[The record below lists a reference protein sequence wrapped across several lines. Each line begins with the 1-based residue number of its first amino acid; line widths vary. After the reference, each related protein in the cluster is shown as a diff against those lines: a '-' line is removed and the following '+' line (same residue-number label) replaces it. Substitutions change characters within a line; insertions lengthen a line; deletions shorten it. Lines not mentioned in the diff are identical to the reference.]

1 MDYKRNRGGQ
11 SSPTKCIEGTIKK
24 LTANKKRGGGGLV
37 ITISQTLV
45 GRSVHRDTT
54 KIIKIRERN

>member
-24 LTANKKRGGGGLV
+24 LTANKERGGGLV

-45 GRSVHRDTT
+45 GRSVYRDTT
-54 KIIKIRERN
+54 K

>member
-24 LTANKKRGGGGLV
+24 LTANKERGGWGGV
-37 ITISQTLV
+37 SHNNISDLS
-45 GRSVHRDTT
+45 GEISLS
-54 KIIKIRERN
+54 

>member
-24 LTANKKRGGGGLV
+24 LTANKERGGGGV
-37 ITISQTLV
+37 SHNNNSGEISL
-45 GRSVHRDTT
+45 S
-54 KIIKIRERN
+54 

>member
-1 MDYKRNRGGQ
+1 MDFKRNRGGQ

-24 LTANKKRGGGGLV
+24 LTANKERGGGLV
-37 ITISQTLV
+37 ITISHTLV
-45 GRSVHRDTT
+45 GRTVYRDTT

>member
-24 LTANKKRGGGGLV
+24 LTANKERGGVSHNNNSGE
-37 ITISQTLV
+37 ISL
-45 GRSVHRDTT
+45 S
-54 KIIKIRERN
+54 